1 MNIKILLVQIYPTL
15 QRSHMVKAVQKY
27 LNDSVEVV
35 SVADGAYWPR
45 KATLST
51 VIAHE
56 VRSITP
62 SCVCVYVLASFPGQS
77 GPPPVFDHLQ

>member
-1 MNIKILLVQIYPTL
+1 MNIKKLLVQIYPTL
-15 QRSHMVKAVQKY
+15 QRSHMVKAVQKH

-35 SVADGAYWPR
+35 SVADGADRPL
-45 KATLST
+45 KVTLSA

-62 SCVCVYVLASFPGQS
+62 CCVCVYVLASFPGQS

>member
-1 MNIKILLVQIYPTL
+1 
-15 QRSHMVKAVQKY
+15 MVKAVQKY

-62 SCVCVYVLASFPGQS
+62 CCVW
-77 GPPPVFDHLQ
+77 

>member
-1 MNIKILLVQIYPTL
+1 
-15 QRSHMVKAVQKY
+15 MVKAVQKH

-35 SVADGAYWPR
+35 SVADGAYRPL

-62 SCVCVYVLASFPGQS
+62 CCVCMY
-77 GPPPVFDHLQ
+77 